1 MSSAR
6 TVFDIIKMVTPT
18 AHSAH
23 PFEST
28 SETLTRLKFI
38 GTLEAGEKLDVRNLK
53 VESNTIITPIKRLF
67 FGEGREA
74 TFAFIYSTIER
85 SFAIL
90 YSLAAADKVSD
101 SMLASNILV
110 DMNKAVMGLV
120 NLQST
125 YKDDKMFICNV
136 ETLMQTIEAKMC
148 EVQQKYPDIY
158 TTYVKFMNSKQ
169 SPSPSPSPSLIP
181 SSTSFTALTP
191 SNSFALASTPPTTE
205 PVTSSTGASTGGS
218 NSGGKKNK

>member
-1 MSSAR
+1 MSNAR
-6 TVFDIIKMVTPT
+6 AVFDILKMVTPT

-53 VESNTIITPIKRLF
+53 VESNTLITPLKRLF

-101 SMLASNILV
+101 SLLASNILI
-110 DMNKAVMGLV
+110 DMHKAQAGLV

-136 ETLMQTIEAKMC
+136 ETLMQTIQAKMV
-148 EVQQKYPDIY
+148 EVQQKYPEIY
-158 TTYVKFMNSKQ
+158 DVYARAIAA
-169 SPSPSPSPSLIP
+169 SPSPSPSLHSISASP
-181 SSTSFTALTP
+181 SHPPVPSGPSVPQVELPPPQTCEITTPTST
-191 SNSFALASTPPTTE
+191 TTD
-205 PVTSSTGASTGGS
+205 
-218 NSGGKKNK
+218 GGKNKKK